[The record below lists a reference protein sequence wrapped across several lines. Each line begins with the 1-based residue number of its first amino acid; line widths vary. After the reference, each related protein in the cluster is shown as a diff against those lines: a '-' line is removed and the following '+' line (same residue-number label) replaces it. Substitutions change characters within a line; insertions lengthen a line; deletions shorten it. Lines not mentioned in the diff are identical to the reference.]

1 MDINSGISSSS
12 TCSVCG
18 TTLPD
23 SELIQYGDAKICASC
38 KPDFFQRLKE
48 GTALPIGL
56 NYAGFWK
63 RGGAKIIDGIILQLV
78 YFLMFFGFGV
88 SIISTKRTPEEL
100 PLVMTLT
107 LVYYLI
113 CFGYKTFFVGKF
125 GATPGKMA
133 LKIKIINA
141 DGSKVGYLKAFGRL
155 FANWLSGIILGIGYI
170 MAAFD
175 EEKRALHDRIC
186 NTRVILK
193 TKD

>member
-18 TTLPD
+18 TASPD
-23 SELIQYGDAKICASC
+23 SELIQYGDSKICASC
-38 KPDFFQRLKE
+38 KPAFFQRLKE
-48 GTALPIGL
+48 GTALPIGF

-63 RGGAKIIDGIILQLV
+63 RGGAKIIDGIILQLA
-78 YFLMFFGFGV
+78 YFLMFFSFGV
-88 SIISTKRTPEEL
+88 SIISTRRTPEEL
-100 PLVMTLT
+100 PLVMVLT

-113 CFGYKTFFVGKF
+113 YFAYETFFVGKF

-155 FANWLSGIILGIGYI
+155 FANWLSGIILCIGYI